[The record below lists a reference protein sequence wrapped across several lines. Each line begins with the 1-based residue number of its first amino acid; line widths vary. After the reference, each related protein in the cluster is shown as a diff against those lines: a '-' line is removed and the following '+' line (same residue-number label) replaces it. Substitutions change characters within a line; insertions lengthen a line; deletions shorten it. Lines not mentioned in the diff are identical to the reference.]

1 MKQLRHVTVEQG
13 DATYMGIAA
22 ASILAKTA
30 RDEYVVEMCK
40 TYPALSHR
48 YGLEKNMGYGT
59 KTHLSGI
66 QEHGISQWHRR
77 TFGNACKNAVV
88 NEIYTDNNSM

>member
-1 MKQLRHVTVEQG
+1 
-13 DATYMGIAA
+13 
-22 ASILAKTA
+22 
-30 RDEYVVEMCK
+30 
-40 TYPALSHR
+40 
-48 YGLEKNMGYGT
+48 LEKNMGYGT